1 MKILASIG
9 AAVLCAVSATAPVW
23 AESEPQFTRMIV
35 FGDSLSDPGN
45 AFIATGDQSVPPY
58 AELADI
64 LIPSAPYAIG
74 GHHFSNGPTWIE
86 QLARE
91 LLLVKDAQ
99 PALQVTGAHNYAF
112 GGARILGSAENPFDL
127 PEQVR
132 LFLYAGGASLLD
144 EDTLIVIFAGGN
156 DLRQALT
163 SADIG
168 LVFAAVDAMAG
179 VFPPPE
185 EPGLIQR
192 LYNAGGRKFLV
203 ANAPNL
209 GLAPAIRNLGM
220 GASGFATFLAMQFND
235 ALVGRFEML
244 QDQLEGVQVVTF
256 DVFGALNGAVA
267 GGRFADTEA
276 ACISPNL
283 PPFHCVTPRD
293 FLFWD
298 GIHPTRA
305 GHEVLKERA
314 LVDLEDAQLVR

>member
-1 MKILASIG
+1 MKIVASVS
-9 AAVLCAVSATAPVW
+9 AAVLCVVSATAPAW
-23 AESEPQFTRMIV
+23 AENEPLFTRMIV

-45 AFIATGDQSVPPY
+45 AFIATGEQSVPPY
-58 AELADI
+58 AELEGI

-91 LLLVKDAQ
+91 LLLVKDAE
-99 PALQVTGAHNYAF
+99 PALQVTGARNYAF
-112 GGARILGSAENPFDL
+112 GGARILDSMDNPFDL

-156 DLRQALT
+156 DLRQALLK
-163 SADIG
+163 ADAGIV
-168 LVFAAVDAMAG
+168 LAAVDAVAG
-179 VFPPPE
+179 VHPPPE
-185 EPGLIQR
+185 DPGVIQR

-209 GLAPAIRNLGM
+209 GLAPAIRNSGEA
-220 GASGFATFLAMQFND
+220 ASAFATLLAMEFNF
-235 ALVGRFEML
+235 ALGSQLAVL
-244 QDQLEGVQVVTF
+244 QEELEEIQVVTF
-256 DVFGALNGAVA
+256 DVFVALNGAVA
-267 GGRFADTEA
+267 EGRFANADA
-276 ACISPNL
+276 ACISPNM
-283 PPFHCVTPRD
+283 PPFHCLTPKD

-314 LVDLEDAQLVR
+314 LVDLADAQLVR